1 MTELFIRSPGD
12 NDWESCSPTEI
23 VWLDRRLLSGGRD
36 RTLHRAPRCPGLRR
50 VSRDWELFSRDTT
63 HQVYVAPYAQG
74 QPPRYQA
81 VRTAA
86 QHVLPVASARFEPVP
101 VPLASGTWAVS
112 IGAWVLLL
120 RVESSSDVSVPP
132 LPDDQLE
139 TDYNRIVADHP
150 AGQAGTA
157 PLPDAPAR
165 VRAFFAHNESARMA
179 MAYYYQEF
187 ILGTAAP
194 QEVPMPIVAA
204 ALNLTGQGAVSDY
217 KRKLQDCIWNEQGH
231 QRELAGFLLTNS
243 LINLADLEEAR
254 RAALANEL
262 NGQVDEARRRLRYR
276 PRKPGP
282 V

>member
-1 MTELFIRSPGD
+1 MTELFIRSPADGD
-12 NDWESCSPTEI
+12 WLSCSPSEI

-50 VSRDWELFSRDTT
+50 ASREWELFSRDTT
-63 HQVYVAPYAQG
+63 HQVYLASHAEG
-74 QPPRYQA
+74 QPLRYQA
-81 VRTAA
+81 VRAA
-86 QHVLPVASARFEPVP
+86 ARHVLPVASARFEPVP
-101 VPLASGTWAVS
+101 VPLADGTWAVS
-112 IGAWVLLL
+112 IGAWAVLL
-120 RVESSSDVSVPP
+120 RVEVSSSTGGAA

-139 TDYNRIVADHP
+139 TDYNRIVP
-150 AGQAGTA
+150 AAAAGTP
-157 PLPDAPAR
+157 PLPDAAAR
-165 VRAFFAHNESARMA
+165 VRAFFAHNDRARMA
-179 MAYYYQEF
+179 MAYYYREF
-187 ILGTAAP
+187 ILGAAAP